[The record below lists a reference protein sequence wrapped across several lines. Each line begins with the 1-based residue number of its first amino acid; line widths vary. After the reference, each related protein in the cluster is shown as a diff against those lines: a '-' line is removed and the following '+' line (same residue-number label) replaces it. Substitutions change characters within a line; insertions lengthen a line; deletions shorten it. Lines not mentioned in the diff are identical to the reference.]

1 MGLHL
6 NSPRQSSHTCALAPT
21 SEEVYLFA
29 LITMIEPSPFWATLR
44 EVTSISAAVMHSLLE
59 IESEEAL
66 QPKAPKQRD
75 DGEALEMIPMPV
87 FSRPYRESCI
97 VLLLHCP

>member
-66 QPKAPKQRD
+66 QPKQRD

-97 VLLLHCP
+97 VLLFYCP